1 MMKSK
6 NLRLVSCAAAALFL
20 IAPAAAQDDKFFEG
34 EKLTYVITTD
44 PGGGYDTYGRLV
56 AKYMEK
62 HLPGSQVIVQNIPG
76 AGHIVG
82 TNTLYAAEPDG
93 LTIGSFNT
101 GLINSQL
108 LGREGIQFNLAE
120 MSWIGKAATD
130 TRSLVVSKDCPY
142 QSIDEMR
149 AAPEPV
155 KMAAAGVGSAAYI
168 DTILIAEALDLDF
181 EVIPGFDGNE
191 GEMSMMRGEV
201 CAQIGSTSSLEP
213 FVENGHGKFILQVG
227 GTSEA
232 GVPQARDLAKDERGK
247 SIVALIDA
255 LSEISRLTAGPPGIP
270 EDRLQILR
278 DAYMAALTD
287 PELLA
292 EAEKLDIPIEPASGA
307 EVEER
312 VKAALAQPPETVALL
327 KEATK
332 E

>member
-1 MMKSK
+1 MKKSS
-6 NLRLVSCAAAALFL
+6 LGFAFCTVAALAL
-20 IAPAAAQDDKFFEG
+20 TGPATAQDNFFEG
-34 EKLTYVITTD
+34 EKITYIITTD

-56 AKYMEK
+56 AKYLEK

-108 LGREGIQFNLAE
+108 LGREGIQFDLAQ

-142 QSIDEMR
+142 QSIEAMR
-149 AAPEPV
+149 GATEPV

-201 CAQIGSTSSLEP
+201 CAQIGSTSSLAP

-227 GTSEA
+227 GESEE
-232 GVPQARDLAKDERGK
+232 GVPQARDLATDERGR
-247 SIVALIDA
+247 SIIALIDA

-270 EDRLQILR
+270 EDRLQVLR

-292 EAEKLDIPIEPASGA
+292 EAEKLDIPIEQASGA
-307 EVEER
+307 DVEER
-312 VKAALAQPPETVALL
+312 VKAALSQPPETVTLL
-327 KEATK
+327 QEATK